1 MKTKSFLMVIAL
13 MMLFT
18 ACTPGPTPTLAPTS
32 TPFPYF
38 GQSLID
44 VTYCNMDGLPQKL
57 DLYFPSSGGPWPVV
71 IHVHGGAWMH
81 GDKSEAAGLGAVLNT
96 EGYVVAAVNYRLYPP
111 ARFPDYIVDVKC
123 AVRFLRAHATEYNL
137 DPAHFAAA
145 GASAGGHLV
154 ALLGTSDQSAGFDV
168 GEYLDQSSRV
178 QAVIDISGPSDLSQ
192 HFQNND
198 LASLMIVAFGSKQ
211 IAAASPVTYAT
222 SDDPPFL
229 ILHGD
234 NDGIVEV
241 EHAYILNNALLAAS
255 VPVKL
260 VIVKNGDH
268 SLNAPDGS
276 ATPTQAEIW
285 KMELDFLKANL
296 KPENDDKSILA
307 MKLY

>member
-1 MKTKSFLMVIAL
+1 MKTKSFLIAISVMV
-13 MMLFT
+13 LFT
-18 ACTPGPTPTLAPTS
+18 ACTPGATPTPAPTV

-38 GQSLID
+38 GKYLID
-44 VTYCNMDGLPQKL
+44 VTYCTMDGLPQKL

-71 IHVHGGAWMH
+71 IHVHGGAWMR
-81 GDKSEAAGLGAVLNT
+81 GDKSEATGLGTALNP

-111 ARFPDYIVDVKC
+111 ARFPDFIVDVKC
-123 AVRFLRAHATEYNL
+123 AVRFLRAHATDYNL
-137 DPAHFAAA
+137 DFNRFAAV

-154 ALLGTSDQSAGFDV
+154 ALLGTADQSAGFDM
-168 GEYLDQSSRV
+168 GEYPDQSSRV
-178 QAVIDISGPSDLSQ
+178 QAVIDLAGPSDLSQ
-192 HFQNND
+192 HFQNSD

-211 IAAASPVTYAT
+211 IAAASPVTHVS

-234 NDGIVEV
+234 NDGVVEV
-241 EHAYILNNALLAAS
+241 VHAYLLNDALAAAG

-285 KMELDFLKANL
+285 QMELDFLETNL
-296 KPENDDKSILA
+296 K
-307 MKLY
+307 